1 MQQQQQRRKA
11 TTNWDQRDDEQE
23 EEKQQQQQQRN
34 NNNNWTKRSRQLGN
48 KKTQKKNR
56 IDSQKFPNEVK
67 SEYQITK

>member
-11 TTNWDQRDDEQE
+11 TTNWDQRDDKEE
-23 EEKQQQQQQRN
+23 EEKQQQRN